1 MANGKKIPDSTRKKI
16 IAYYTNEHTM
26 RQCSDKFDVS
36 VGVVKSIIDEG
47 KNGKHGDFVK
57 KVEQVKNKNT
67 DSILEV
73 LKGDKRIIKTI
84 DNILDIFQEKDNV
97 QIEFERK
104 GFQGLNAVLGTLL
117 DKALKLKALQDDITV
132 NHDITIQGNNLKKAI
147 SDSIKNVDIDPM
159 SIIDKDSISDV

>member
-1 MANGKKIPDSTRKKI
+1 MAYKQITDKEEKQIV
-16 IAYYTNEHTM
+16 AYYLNDHTM
-26 RQCSDKFDVS
+26 QECRDKFGRS
-36 VGVVKSIIDEG
+36 KSTVKRIVDNAK
-47 KNGKHGDFVK
+47 KNGDFTN
-57 KVEQVKNKNT
+57 KVEQIKNKNT

-84 DNILDIFQEKDNV
+84 DNILDIFSDKENV
-97 QIEFERK
+97 KIEFERK

-147 SDSIKNVDIDPM
+147 SDSIKSVVLDPM
-159 SIIDKDSISDV
+159 SIIEKDSIADV